1 MIRGDLILAANE
13 PGTVFSDPTFW
24 INLGVAGVFLFMFV
38 TGKIHPQSTL
48 DKIEARAAKD
58 AADAKEREIQLRGER
73 DRALAERDE
82 MIEVMKDFT
91 HTASAILQF
100 EQTRRPPQRRPE
112 K

>member
-1 MIRGDLILAANE
+1 MLAAAGE

-24 INLGVAGVFLFMFV
+24 INLGVAGVFLFMFT
-38 TGKIHPQSTL
+38 TGKIHPQATV
-48 DKIEARAAKD
+48 DKVERQALIALGKMDKQIDRLIE
-58 AADAKEREIQLRGER
+58 ER

-100 EQTRRPPQRRPE
+100 EQQPRRPPPPSRRDR
-112 K
+112 